1 MKRRDRTSVG
11 IDIGTT
17 KICVV
22 AGETNDRGGFEVVG
36 LGCTPS
42 RGLRKGVVVNL
53 EATVE
58 SIKQAVEEAELMAG
72 ISIERAYVGMAGSHI
87 RGFNSRGVVP
97 IAGKEPEVTDEDIRR
112 VLEAAKAVSLPPD
125 RAIFHA
131 IPQEFRVDD
140 QDGIANPRGMAG
152 SRLEANVHIVTGSLS
167 SVQNLVTCVNRTGI
181 EVLETVLEPLACA
194 QAVLTPDERDLGVAL
209 VDIGGGTTDLA
220 LFERGAIC
228 HTAVL
233 PIGGDHFT
241 NDIAVGLR
249 TPIPEAEKIKKKSGC
264 ALSSMV
270 EEEETLE
277 VPTVGGRKPRLMS
290 RRVLCEIIQP
300 RAEEALALV
309 KEELARSG
317 FLPALH
323 AGVVLSGGGSMLEGM
338 TELAEQTLDLPVR
351 LGAPRDVGG
360 LAEVVNS
367 PIYGTGIGLALY
379 GLRKQELPE
388 RALGSPPWSVARVR
402 YRLREWF
409 AGLF

>member
-1 MKRRDRTSVG
+1 MKRHDRTSVG

-22 AGETNDRGGFEVVG
+22 VAEANEQGGLEVVG

-53 EATVE
+53 EATVD

-72 ISIERAYVGMAGSHI
+72 TSIERAYVGMAGSHI

-97 IAGKEPEVTDEDIRR
+97 ITNKDHEVTDDDIRR
-112 VLEAAKAVSLPPD
+112 VLEAARAVSLPPD
-125 RAIFHA
+125 RAIFHT

-181 EVLETVLEPLACA
+181 EAIETVLEALASA
-194 QAVLTPDERDLGVAL
+194 QAVLAADERDLGVAL

-220 LFERGAIC
+220 LFEHGAIC

-233 PIGGDHFT
+233 PTGGDHFT

-290 RRVLCEIIQP
+290 RRVLCDIIQP
-300 RAEEALALV
+300 RAEEVLGLV

-317 FLPALH
+317 YLPALH
-323 AGVVLSGGGSMLEGM
+323 AGVVLTGGGSMLEGM
-338 TELAEQTLDLPVR
+338 TELAEQLLDLPVR

-360 LAEVVNS
+360 PSELFNS
-367 PIYGTGIGLALY
+367 PVHGTGIGLALY
-379 GLRKQELPE
+379 GLRRLERPE
-388 RALGSPPWSVARVR
+388 RSLPIPAGSVARVT

>member
-1 MKRRDRTSVG
+1 MKKRDRTSVG

-22 AGETNDRGGFEVVG
+22 VGETNSSSGLDVIG

-72 ISIERAYVGMAGSHI
+72 TSIERAYVGMAGGHI

-97 IAGKEPEVTDEDIRR
+97 IGGREGEVADEDLRR

-131 IPQEFRVDD
+131 IPQEFLVDD
-140 QDGIANPRGMAG
+140 QDGIANPRGMSG
-152 SRLEANVHIVTGSLS
+152 LRLEANVHIVTASVS
-167 SVQNLVTCVNRTGI
+167 AVQNLVTCVNRTGI
-181 EVLETVLEPLACA
+181 EVIETVLEPLASSY
-194 QAVLTPDERDLGVAL
+194 AVLTQDERELGVAL

-220 LFERGAIC
+220 IFEHGAIC
-228 HTAVL
+228 HTSVL
-233 PIGGDHFT
+233 PTGGDHLT
-241 NDIAVGLR
+241 NDIAIGLR
-249 TPIPEAEKIKKKSGC
+249 TPIPEAEKIKKKFGC
-264 ALSSMV
+264 ALVSMV

-290 RRVLCEIIQP
+290 RQTLCEIIQP
-300 RAEEALALV
+300 RTEEVLTLL
-309 KEELARSG
+309 KEEIERSG
-317 FLPALH
+317 YLPSLH
-323 AGVVLSGGGSMLEGM
+323 AGLVLSGGGSMLEGICEM
-338 TELAEQTLDLPVR
+338 AEGMLNLPVR
-351 LGAPRDVGG
+351 CGSPREVGG
-360 LAEVVNS
+360 LTDVISS
-367 PIYGTGIGLALY
+367 PIHGTGIGLALY
-379 GLRKQELPE
+379 ALRNQNQSE
-388 RALGSPPWSVARVR
+388 RLLHAAPWSMLRMTD
-402 YRLREWF
+402 RLRDWF

>member
-1 MKRRDRTSVG
+1 MKTPHRTSFG

-22 AGETNDRGGFEVVG
+22 VAETNDEGGVDVVG

-42 RGLRKGVVVNL
+42 KGLRKGVVVNL

-58 SIKQAVEEAELMAG
+58 SIKLAVEEAELMAG
-72 ISIERAYVGMAGSHI
+72 VSIERAYVGMAGGHI

-97 IAGKEPEVTDEDIRR
+97 IGGKEHEVTDEDLRR

-131 IPQEFRVDD
+131 IPQEFLVDD
-140 QDGIANPRGMAG
+140 QDGIGNPRGMTG
-152 SRLEANVHIVTGSLS
+152 TRLEANVHIVTGSLS
-167 SVQNLVTCVNRTGI
+167 AVQNLVTCVNRTGI
-181 EVLETVLEPLACA
+181 EVIDTVLEPLAA
-194 QAVLTPDERDLGVAL
+194 ALAVLTPDERELGVAL

-220 LFERGAIC
+220 VFERGSIC

-233 PIGGDHFT
+233 PTGGDHFT

-249 TPIPEAEKIKKKSGC
+249 TPIPEAERIKKKFGC

-277 VPTVGGRKPRLMS
+277 VPTVGGRKARLMS

-300 RAEEALALV
+300 RAEEVLGLV
-309 KEELARSG
+309 KEELERSG
-317 FLPALH
+317 YLPALH
-323 AGVVLSGGGSMLEGM
+323 AGLVLTGGGSMLEGIPEM
-338 TELAEQTLDLPVR
+338 AEQMLDLPVR
-351 LGAPRDVGG
+351 CGGPRNIGG
-360 LAEVVNS
+360 LTDVVSS
-367 PIYGTGIGLALY
+367 PVYGTGIGLALY
-379 GLRKQELPE
+379 GLRSQGEGE
-388 RALGSPPWSVARVR
+388 RTLGLAHWSVERVT